1 MLILAITIISF
12 FIGLILKSRYVRKEY
27 DSWLGVWMY
36 MGFVTFFT
44 PIFGIP
50 LYKFMAGNIG
60 EGPYSRI
67 YGQEYYY
74 HGRFIVPDSEEAQK
88 TSGIKMFLQWLGIYL
103 LIYFCLNLSVAIYA
117 YFLGFIDQ
125 LDNYRKLIVITNLLL
140 SIPITIFFLVSL
152 NKKRKS
158 QKKGDMINVDK
169 SE

>member
-1 MLILAITIISF
+1 M
-12 FIGLILKSRYVRKEY
+12 
-27 DSWLGVWMY
+27 
-36 MGFVTFFT
+36 
-44 PIFGIP
+44 
-50 LYKFMAGNIG
+50 FM
-60 EGPYSRI
+60 
-67 YGQEYYY
+67 
-74 HGRFIVPDSEEAQK
+74 
-88 TSGIKMFLQWLGIYL
+88 QWLGIYL
-103 LIYFCLNLSVAIYA
+103 LIYFCLNFSLAKYD